1 MITTAL
7 FSKLFNHDY
16 NLEDFA
22 TEVLAGVLRSDQTL
36 LDNFVNELLGIKGE
50 HFVLETQKN
59 YGDLTVDMVFTNEK
73 TLCFLENKIDA
84 WVKEQVG
91 QLEKCGAFLLT
102 QQPSLKVYLRYCSK
116 YYDTQP
122 IKGINFA
129 QFRWAEVCQFLTNYL
144 KNPLVKAFIDF
155 IEEQDMKGI
164 TTLTTED
171 LFAMSSLNETI
182 KKLDECLDSV
192 AAEFTMLFGYPSRGA
207 PKERSERLK
216 ILVQFNSYRMMKQ
229 DILSGGGGW
238 SEITICFNFEKITHP
253 NTTLAIWFWC
263 DKSHSQYELLK
274 EQFYKNKHIFSINT
288 GFLYEERPIGL
299 RILIQKPLNEFHS
312 EANPLQ
318 AIHDWLIETLWIF
331 RKFVDKTPQISWHIP
346 PRIYGI

>member
-1 MITTAL
+1 
-7 FSKLFNHDY
+7 
-16 NLEDFA
+16 
-22 TEVLAGVLRSDQTL
+22 
-36 LDNFVNELLGIKGE
+36 
-50 HFVLETQKN
+50 
-59 YGDLTVDMVFTNEK
+59 
-73 TLCFLENKIDA
+73 
-84 WVKEQVG
+84 
-91 QLEKCGAFLLT
+91 
-102 QQPSLKVYLRYCSK
+102 
-116 YYDTQP
+116 
-122 IKGINFA
+122 
-129 QFRWAEVCQFLTNYL
+129 
-144 KNPLVKAFIDF
+144 
-155 IEEQDMKGI
+155 
-164 TTLTTED
+164 
-171 LFAMSSLNETI
+171 MSSLNETI